1 MEEISENNNLLFWPW
16 DFNGAFFINS
26 LERCLEIPRLVNLFV
41 SSFSYFI
48 KPIVIEIFSLLI

>member
-41 SSFSYFI
+41 SSFS
-48 KPIVIEIFSLLI
+48 